1 MFTRMVTLALTIAVL
16 GNAQADDAKDA
27 RVRKAKAALA
37 LAGSS
42 EKAPMPK
49 LALLSYAEGTKL
61 AIEKEEPLIV
71 FHAGCPRKECP
82 RGAVCAEATKLTG
95 FTGACV
101 VISYPVGDK
110 LKVSDTLPADATTK
124 QVKEA
129 FDKAVEKANE
139 ANPSPKTL
147 PLPTDEWFI
156 TADVFEADQPDP
168 PKLTL
173 GTTPKTFVLVKQP
186 NGNYA
191 AVQQAVTPPKL
202 APQVCTGPEC
212 GQGGRPVDCKCGPGC
227 PCVGAMSA
235 RAAVAFT
242 GGPGPRVFNG
252 RIREAVHGFASRVF
266 GRFRR

>member
-1 MFTRMVTLALTIAVL
+1 MFARMVALVALALSLTLAGSTR
-16 GNAQADDAKDA
+16 ADDAKDA

-49 LALLSYAEGTKL
+49 LALLSYAEGTRL
-61 AIEKEEPLIV
+61 ALEKEEPLIV

-82 RGAVCAEATKLTG
+82 RGAVCAQAEKLTG
-95 FTGACV
+95 FAGACV

-110 LKVSDTLPADATTK
+110 LKVSETLPADATDK
-124 QVKEA
+124 QVKAA
-129 FDKAVEKANE
+129 FDKAIEKANAE
-139 ANPSPKTL
+139 NPQPKTL
-147 PLPTDEWFI
+147 PEPKTNLTEDEWFI
-156 TADVFEADQPDP
+156 TADVEDFAADVKP
-168 PKLTL
+168 PKL
-173 GTTPKTFVLVKQP
+173 V
-186 NGNYA
+186 
-191 AVQQAVTPPKL
+191 
-202 APQVCTGPEC
+202 PQVCTGPEC

-235 RAAVAFT
+235 KAAVAFT

>member
-1 MFTRMVTLALTIAVL
+1 MFARMVNYIVL
-16 GNAQADDAKDA
+16 SLIVAAIFASVDQKAIADDAKDQ
-27 RVRKAKAALA
+27 RIRKAKAALA
-37 LAGSS
+37 LAGSV

-82 RGAVCAEATKLTG
+82 RGAVCASAEKLTG

-110 LKVSDTLPADATTK
+110 LKVSETLPSNATTAE
-124 QVKEA
+124 VKKA
-129 FDKAVEKANE
+129 FDKAVEKSNAE
-139 ANPSPKTL
+139 NPQPKTL
-147 PLPTDEWFI
+147 PEPQANLTEDEWFI
-156 TADVFEADQPDP
+156 TADVETFEAD
-168 PKLTL
+168 
-173 GTTPKTFVLVKQP
+173 VK
-186 NGNYA
+186 
-191 AVQQAVTPPKL
+191 PPKL

-242 GGPGPRVFNG
+242 GGPGPRVFSG

>member
-1 MFTRMVTLALTIAVL
+1 MFARMVTAVALTLALFVSL
-16 GNAQADDAKDA
+16 GSTRADDAKDQ
-27 RVRKAKAALA
+27 RIRKAKAALA

-82 RGAVCAEATKLTG
+82 RGAVCASAEKLSG
-95 FTGACV
+95 FTGKCV

-110 LKVSDTLPADATTK
+110 LKVSDTLPENATTAE
-124 QVKEA
+124 VKKA
-129 FDKAVEKANE
+129 FDKAVEKSNAE
-139 ANPSPKTL
+139 NPQPKTL
-147 PLPTDEWFI
+147 PEPLADEWFI
-156 TADVFEADQPDP
+156 TADVETFEAD
-168 PKLTL
+168 
-173 GTTPKTFVLVKQP
+173 VK
-186 NGNYA
+186 
-191 AVQQAVTPPKL
+191 PPKL

-235 RAAVAFT
+235 KAAVAFT